1 MLIVTKYVCLSLSYI
16 KRSPETVEKPASL
29 EKNPVY
35 KLGKGIVET
44 FRSLVS
50 SKIGKDIT
58 GEKIIRFG
66 TELR

>member
-16 KRSPETVEKPASL
+16 KRLPETVEKPASL
-29 EKNPVY
+29 EKNPVN
-35 KLGKGIVET
+35 KLGKGIVEA
-44 FRSLVS
+44 FRSLVP

-58 GEKIIRFG
+58 GEKIIGFS

>member
-16 KRSPETVEKPASL
+16 KRLPETVEKPAML
-29 EKNPVY
+29 EKNPVN
-35 KLGKGIVET
+35 KLGKAILEA
-44 FRSLVS
+44 FSSLVS

-58 GEKIIRFG
+58 GEKIIGFS